1 MKRTKWSKFWLSLG
15 IGFGIIFL
23 SAFITSQLIFPLLF
37 GKPKSVEVPDLV
49 GLNFSRAR
57 RNLTELGLH
66 AVIKDSIWSETES
79 IETILEQDPQPGEL
93 LKPEGTVYL
102 RVSSGS
108 KQVGVPSVI
117 GLSYHEAYYTL
128 HGAGLKGVVVD
139 SLYSDAYPVNNV
151 IRSVPGVGT
160 KIERGSN
167 VRLYLSRGP
176 EPVPEEPDIL
186 DEFLLEDP
194 DLMLEQG
201 R

>member
-1 MKRTKWSKFWLSLG
+1 MKKTNWQKFWLALG

-23 SAFITSQLIFPLLF
+23 SAFITSQVIFPLLF
-37 GKPKSVEVPDLV
+37 GKPKNVEVPNLV
-49 GLNFSRAR
+49 GMSFSRAR

-66 AVIKDSIWSETES
+66 AVIKDSIWSETEM
-79 IETILEQDPQPGEL
+79 IETILEQDPQPGER

-117 GLSYHEAYYTL
+117 GLSFHEAYYTL
-128 HGAGLKGVVVD
+128 HNVGLKGVVAD
-139 SLYSDAYPVNNV
+139 SLYSDAYAVNNV
-151 IRSVPGVGT
+151 IRCVPEVGS

-176 EPVPEEPDIL
+176 EPVPELLAPESAPDY
-186 DEFLLEDP
+186 EDP
-194 DLMLEQG
+194 DYLY
-201 R
+201 